1 MIEEERKEYLKY
13 MEKYD
18 AYDLADIFNTQ
29 TFVVRDDKQFNEILL
44 YHYFKQNEEIEQ
56 LEQETKHLKD
66 LQKNMDQQYEKLES
80 NWNALKEILDNTLYK
95 LNGILDRDLLEEQ
108 MLLDYSYIRNKIQ
121 ELEGKNE

>member
-1 MIEEERKEYLKY
+1 MSEEEIRNAILTLDVFIDCNKEDGTYYNAKKEWEAL
-13 MEKYD
+13 D
-18 AYDLADIFNTQ
+18 
-29 TFVVRDDKQFNEILL
+29 V
-44 YHYFKQNEEIEQ
+44 FKKLQ
-56 LEQETKHLKD
+56 QENKHLKD

-80 NWNALKEILDNTLYK
+80 NWNTLKEILDNTLYK